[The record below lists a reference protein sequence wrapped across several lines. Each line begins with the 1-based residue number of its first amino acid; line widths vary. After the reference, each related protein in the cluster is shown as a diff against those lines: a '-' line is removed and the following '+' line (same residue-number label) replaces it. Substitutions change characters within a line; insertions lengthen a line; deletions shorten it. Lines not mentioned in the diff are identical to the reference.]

1 MKLLVAI
8 SFLEIIFKIKSKA
21 NHKMSLSC
29 DPVSHTLEGDDFH
42 PKSDAIALPSHLD
55 LKLGSDND
63 NELELER
70 TPTDDCQVTPRV
82 VMTLGG
88 DDDDFENVT
97 PPNEMRRESNSRRRR
112 ARRNYYRKMSL
123 VDVRARSDPRF
134 QKSTSSQ
141 YSSTSTL
148 LADPTDLIVDYLEL
162 VPLTSVS
169 SPEINEVDDYC
180 CGMNNNNSFG
190 RAYLQLPWKAKNRR
204 RHSWICG

>member
-1 MKLLVAI
+1 
-8 SFLEIIFKIKSKA
+8 
-21 NHKMSLSC
+21 MSLPC
-29 DPVSHTLEGDDFH
+29 DSSGTTLESDEVS
-42 PKSDAIALPSHLD
+42 PKSDAIAMPSHLD
-55 LKLGSDND
+55 LKLCSD
-63 NELELER
+63 EESESGR
-70 TPTDDCQVTPRV
+70 TPTNSFNSTSRV

-88 DDDDFENVT
+88 DDDDAFDNVT
-97 PPNEMRRESNSRRRR
+97 PPNETRRESNSRRRK
-112 ARRNYYRKMSL
+112 ARRNYYRKLSL

-148 LADPTDLIVDYLEL
+148 LADPSHLVVDYLEL

-180 CGMNNNNSFG
+180 EDNNNFG